1 MTEPLFPFFDYWW
14 FYAAFTGLVVVFLAL
29 DLGLF
34 HRKPHVIGFREAPAW
49 AAVWAALALLFCLC
63 LYKYTVWKFGAATGQ
78 RIGVEFLTGYV
89 VEWSLS
95 LDNMF
100 VFVLVF
106 RYFGIPALLQHR
118 ILFLGILGALIFRGV
133 FIVLG
138 AALLQYGWVVSPLRC
153 FPDSHRHPDDVFL
166 GAPGPT

>member
-1 MTEPLFPFFDYWW
+1 MTEHLFPFLHYWW
-14 FYAAFTGLVVVFLAL
+14 FYAAFTGLVVALLAL

-34 HRKPHVIGFREAPAW
+34 HRSPHVVGFREASAW
-49 AAVWAALALLFCLC
+49 TAVWAALALLFCFG
-63 LYKYTVWKFGAATGQ
+63 LYSYATLKFGATTGKQ
-78 RIGVEFLTGYV
+78 VGVEFLTGYV

-106 RYFGIPALLQHR
+106 RYFGIPAPLQHR
-118 ILFLGILGALIFRGV
+118 ILFFGILGALIFRGI

-138 AALLQYGWVVSPLRC
+138 AALLQYGWVVIL
-153 FPDSHRHPDDVFL
+153 FL
-166 GAPGPT
+166 AWL